1 MNPSSPAPVL
11 PLVEVQNLKKSF
23 PVTGWLGR
31 VQRTVAVDDVSFAI
45 AAGET
50 LALVGESGCGK
61 TTLGRCVVRLI
72 EPDAGKIRFAGR
84 DLMALEGEQ
93 LRRQRR
99 EMQIIFQDPYASLNP
114 RMRIGEIIGEPFR
127 IHEKISRREREGRVV
142 ELLEAVGMSADALR
156 RYPHEFS
163 GGQRQRIGIAR
174 ALALRP
180 KFVVADEPVSA
191 LDVSVGAQIILLL
204 AELQK
209 KFHLTYLLISHS
221 LPVVAQIADRV
232 AVMYR
237 GKIVESGPAE
247 AVLQNP
253 LHPYTQLLRR
263 SVPEVERKLE
273 ALPAKATA
281 EGVAPQGCPFEPRCP
296 LAAERCRAEEPP
308 LLPKDGEG
316 RSAACHFV

>member
-1 MNPSSPAPVL
+1 MSASAPKKGE
-11 PLVEVQNLKKSF
+11 PLVRVQNLKTSY
-23 PVTGWLGR
+23 PASGWLGR
-31 VQRTVAVDDVSFAI
+31 GRRTVAVDEVSLSI

-50 LALVGESGCGK
+50 LGLVGESGCGK
-61 TTLGRCVVRLI
+61 TTLGRCVIRLI
-72 EPDAGKIRFAGR
+72 EPDAGKIEVAGR
-84 DLMALEGEQ
+84 DFMALQGGE

-114 RMRIGEIIGEPFR
+114 RMRIGETIGEPFR
-127 IHEKISRREREGRVV
+127 IHERMSRAERQARVA
-142 ELLEAVGMSADALR
+142 ELLEAVGMGPEALR

-174 ALALRP
+174 ALALKP
-180 KFVVADEPVSA
+180 KFIVADEPVSA

-204 AELQK
+204 GELQK
-209 KFHLTYLLISHS
+209 KFHLTYLFISHS

-237 GKIVESGPAE
+237 GKIVESGPTG

-263 SVPEVERKLE
+263 SVPEVERQLE
-273 ALPAKATA
+273 ALRAKATA
-281 EGVAPQGCPFEPRCP
+281 EKVAPGGCPFEPRCP
-296 LAAERCRAEEPP
+296 LAAERCRAEEPA
-308 LLPKDGEG
+308 LLPEGGEG
-316 RSAACHFV
+316 RQVACHFV

>member
-1 MNPSSPAPVL
+1 MP
-11 PLVEVQNLKKSF
+11 PLVQVQNLKKSF

-31 VQRTVAVDDVSFAI
+31 GQRTIAVDDVSFAI

-61 TTLGRCVVRLI
+61 TTLGRCVIRLI

-84 DLMALEGEQ
+84 DLMALDGEE

-114 RMRIGEIIGEPFR
+114 RMRIGEIVGEPFR
-127 IHEKISRREREGRVV
+127 IHERISRVERETRVV
-142 ELLEAVGMSADALR
+142 ELLDAVGMSADALR

-174 ALALRP
+174 ALALKP

-209 KFHLTYLLISHS
+209 KFYLTYLLISHS

-237 GKIVESGPAE
+237 GKIVESGPTE

-281 EGVAPQGCPFEPRCP
+281 EGLAHAGCPFEPRCP
-296 LAAERCRAEEPP
+296 LAAERCRVEEPA
-308 LLPKDGEG
+308 LLPKDGEA
-316 RSAACHFV
+316 RLAACHFV